1 MKNCFCF
8 PIVIILLL
16 VHGLLA
22 QLSGE
27 IQLVESVP
35 VETRLGIS
43 ETARTQGVWT
53 EMIHSA
59 SRTLD
64 MAMFYLSHK
73 PGEALEPV
81 VEAIRQAAERGV
93 RVRLLADAR
102 MSRIYPE
109 TLNALGQ
116 EPNISVRL
124 IDYYNRSGGV
134 MHAKYFVVDSQ
145 EVFIGSQNM
154 DWRALRHIH
163 ELGARLRS
171 RKLARLVLRVF
182 EVDWQIAGSD
192 SSAPLVK
199 ISDMPDSVRF
209 DAEHPLLI
217 HAPDGES
224 LFVYLTASPPATT
237 PSSIPADESELI
249 RLIDSA
255 QQQVEI
261 QLLTYKSLSHHS
273 FYQKLDNALR
283 RAAAR
288 GVLIRM
294 IVSNWNTR
302 SPGIESLK
310 SLQVFPN
317 IEIKISSIPEWSGGF
332 IPFARV
338 EHCKYMVVDT
348 QRVWLGTS
356 NWSYS
361 YFHTS
366 RNLALVMSGKWSARL
381 VHRIFRKSWNSPYCQ
396 PLDVCKQYIPPGVS
410 GKEKGS

>member
-16 VHGLLA
+16 AHGLLA

-171 RKLARLVLRVF
+171 RKLARRVLRVF

-209 DAEHPLLI
+209 DAEHPLLL

-288 GVLIRM
+288 GVLIWM

-332 IPFARV
+332 IPYARV

-381 VHRIFRKSWNSPYCQ
+381 VHRIFRKSWTSPYCQ

>member
-16 VHGLLA
+16 VNGLLA

-171 RKLARLVLRVF
+171 RKLARRVLRVF

-209 DAEHPLLI
+209 DAEHPLLL

-381 VHRIFRKSWNSPYCQ
+381 VHRIFRKSWTSPYCQ